1 MITLNP
7 RRKGMSLCIENDI
20 DDEQVADCQEIGI
33 EQQLLE
39 QAVSRYIENYFRDKA
54 VPDGVDLFSPK
65 YINMCLVM
73 DICPAADMAYEAIAR
88 CGLMGEDSGDNAIEP
103 DVKLVIGI
111 LRRMKSLVPQ
121 EFSAG
126 MLLMHLEIL
135 EGVVF

>member
-1 MITLNP
+1 
-7 RRKGMSLCIENDI
+7 MSLCIESDI
-20 DDEQVADCQEIGI
+20 DDEDVAEFQEVGADR
-33 EQQLLE
+33 QFLDHT
-39 QAVSRYIENYFRDKA
+39 VSRYIENYFRDKA
-54 VPDGVDLFSPK
+54 VPEGVDLFSPK
-65 YINMCLVM
+65 YINMCLTM
-73 DICPAADMAYEAIAR
+73 DICRAADMAYEAIAR

-111 LRRMKSLVPQ
+111 LRRMKPLVPQ

>member
-1 MITLNP
+1 
-7 RRKGMSLCIENDI
+7 
-20 DDEQVADCQEIGI
+20 
-33 EQQLLE
+33 
-39 QAVSRYIENYFRDKA
+39 
-54 VPDGVDLFSPK
+54 
-65 YINMCLVM
+65 
-73 DICPAADMAYEAIAR
+73 
-88 CGLMGEDSGDNAIEP
+88 MGEDSGDNAIEP

>member
-1 MITLNP
+1 MN
-7 RRKGMSLCIENDI
+7 LCIEDEI
-20 DDEQVADCQEIGI
+20 DDEDLAERQETCVNR
-33 EQQLLE
+33 QFLE
-39 QAVSRYIENYFRDKA
+39 QTAARYIENYFRDKA
-54 VPDGVDLFSPK
+54 VPEGVDLFSPK
-65 YINMCLVM
+65 YINMCISM
-73 DICPAADMAYEAIAR
+73 DICNAADMAYEAIAR

-111 LRRMKSLVPQ
+111 LRRMKPLVPQ

>member
-1 MITLNP
+1 
-7 RRKGMSLCIENDI
+7 MSLCIENDI
-20 DDEQVADCQEIGI
+20 DVDDEDAIDLQEVGSNRHLI
-33 EQQLLE
+33 EE
-39 QAVSRYIENYFRDKA
+39 TARRHIENYFKDKA
-54 VPDGVDLFSPK
+54 VPEGVDLFSPK
-65 YINMCLVM
+65 YINMCIEM
-73 DICPAADMAYEAIAR
+73 NICKAADMAYEAIAR

-111 LRRMKSLVPQ
+111 LRRMKPLVPQ